1 MHITQDITICQAVPD
16 DRTAI
21 DSLLSTYFLNGD
33 DLDTGD
39 FLLAKVDGKVVGTV
53 AFVRDNFEEIHS
65 VAVHPSFR
73 KKGIGALLVS
83 SALDLSLNST
93 VYTRTTIKSFFSKSG
108 FVEVI
113 RPSREELWDD
123 CACCEYLENCSQ
135 DVMVWRRE

>member
-135 DVMVWRRE
+135 HVMVWRRE